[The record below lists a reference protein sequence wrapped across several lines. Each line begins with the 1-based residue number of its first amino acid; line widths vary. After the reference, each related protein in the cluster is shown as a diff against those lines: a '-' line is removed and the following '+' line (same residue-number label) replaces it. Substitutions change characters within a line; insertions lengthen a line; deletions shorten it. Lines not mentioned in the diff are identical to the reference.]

1 MAENESKPK
10 SYTEAEVQELLFSN
24 IRSLGIDKTL
34 EEILQRR
41 ENETRA
47 AAQENGVTDGQG

>member
-1 MAENESKPK
+1 MAEDKGERK

-24 IRSLGIDKTL
+24 IRSLGIDKTV
-34 EEILQRR
+34 EDILQRR

-47 AAQENGVTDGQG
+47 AAQRDGDTDGQG

>member
-1 MAENESKPK
+1 MAGDSGEQKD
-10 SYTEAEVQELLFSN
+10 YTEAEVQKLLFSN

-47 AAQENGVTDGQG
+47 AAQENGATDGQG